1 MTKVFD
7 RNVNHDTVTAAAYV
21 GGIEAADV
29 RPEARVNLV
38 GSWFI
43 NLFERHLDRLVELRV
58 YEIRRS
64 SYFL

>member
-7 RNVNHDTVTAAAYV
+7 RNANHDSVTATAYV
-21 GGIEAADV
+21 GGIEAADD
-29 RPEARVNLV
+29 RQEARVNLV

-43 NLFERHLDRLVELRV
+43 NLFERHIDRLVQLRV

-64 SYFL
+64 NIFL